1 MKGKLCL
8 HKASE
13 KLVIFFILCLT
24 YPISIIHSYLILNPV
39 TITAYQEYC
48 INTFSL
54 GLLNTLFVI
63 SYQMAASHYL
73 VVHYFYWILCGFD
86 VADWVGSSLPFLFQL
101 APYRFIS
108 MIQFWGRLW
117 PKIPIYI
124 MWVQPRKKESIE
136 TFKPLIN
143 NGESTATGLSK
154 KEKSAHKGKT
164 HLSTVE
170 FRLVRG
176 DME

>member
-54 GLLNTLFVI
+54 GLLNTLFLI

-117 PKIPIYI
+117 PKIPISI
-124 MWVQPRKKESIE
+124 IWTHQIKKDRE